1 MATKILKSI
10 KGKTVRLT
18 RLDACGAVV
27 EGSCTTLVSDCF
39 VSVTLT
45 GEYET
50 GEEFIQK
57 NAWGDLCIN
66 DKDPDI
72 LKRVSVAIQFAE
84 INPDALDIIAEATPV
99 ISGGETIG
107 ATFGTDPNASSF
119 ALEVWTKR
127 TGVDCTTPG
136 TQEWGYF
143 LVPFIRNGKIDG
155 DITIENGALTL
166 GLMGDAFPASA
177 AWGLGPYSPSGFIES
192 FPAGDIFG
200 MVVTTVQPPID
211 TSGCVPYVV
220 PAP

>member
-18 RLDACGAVV
+18 RLDECGAVV
-27 EGSCTTLVSDCF
+27 EGSCTTLVADCF

-45 GEYET
+45 GEYES

-72 LKRVSVAIQFAE
+72 LKRVTVAVEFAE
-84 INPDALDIIAEATPV
+84 INPDVLDIIADASPV
-99 ISGGETIG
+99 VSSGDTIG
-107 ATFGTDPNASSF
+107 ATFGSVSNASSF

-136 TQEWGYF
+136 TQDWGYF
-143 LVPFIRNGKIDG
+143 VVPFVRNGKIDG
-155 DITIENGALTL
+155 DITIENGVLNVTV
-166 GLMGDAFPASA
+166 MGDGFPAPST
-177 AWGLGPYSPSGFIES
+177 WGATPYASNPFIEV
-192 FPAGDIFG
+192 FPTGEIFG
-200 MVVTTVQPPID
+200 MVVTDVQPPSD
-211 TSGCVPYVV
+211 TGGCVPYV
-220 PAP
+220 AP